1 VPVSPQDFNL
11 WSSLTGNPYPQTA
24 QERMQLAPHVHQFV
38 QNIGRQGGYAPQPQP
53 SGLRRA
59 VDAIGKTALAAGIL
73 TGATMLAT
81 HHLGKSGVGSE
92 EGLREAHKEAGDTMQ
107 PTSVAAESHI
117 STQTPFETPAQDII
131 AQEVPAPALAAD
143 EPASYK
149 AQEAAAFRKAQVHK
163 LRQGQMGVQSGEM
176 IGHTDP
182 GAVEAFR
189 QTPGYH
195 AAVPQV
201 IQNSGDVTPPTTADR
216 YGQDVIPTEIRV
228 RQVAKGAAPGSEAR
242 ESLRTK
248 PVTETEHLATSQ
260 TSAPSV
266 QALAAPGPSHQE
278 VRELDDILTKAHGWT
293 HSRVER
299 EMMRNDILSKKYGTA
314 PTATGTT
321 AEQSEA
327 AYAPSGHVV
336 QTAAQPA
343 PKEFLRQGVEKMK
356 NIAQLRQSGYDPE
369 QGFGA
374 AFAPG
379 TEQMGPSH
387 HDLLAEQLQREGGR
401 QAGQAEIYKR
411 LQAQRI
417 PYAPQPQAMMAVH
430 GQGFFH
436 PSAHGLL

>member
-1 VPVSPQDFNL
+1 
-11 WSSLTGNPYPQTA
+11 
-24 QERMQLAPHVHQFV
+24 MQLAPHVHQFV

-81 HHLGKSGVGSE
+81 HHLGKHGTGSE
-92 EGLREAHKEAGDTMQ
+92 EGLKEAHKEAGDVMQ

-131 AQEVPAPALAAD
+131 AQEIPAPALAAD
-143 EPASYK
+143 EPVSYK
-149 AQEAAAFRKAQVHK
+149 GQEAAAFRKSQVYK
-163 LRQGQMGVQSGEM
+163 LRQKQAGASPEQLIGQTAPS
-176 IGHTDP
+176 
-182 GAVEAFR
+182 AVEAFR
-189 QTPGYH
+189 QTPGYL
-195 AAVPQV
+195 AEVPQV
-201 IQNSGDVTPPTTADR
+201 IKNSGDVTPPTTADR

-266 QALAAPGPSHQE
+266 QTLTAPGPSHQE

-299 EMMRNDILSKKYGTA
+299 EAMRNQILSKKYGT
-314 PTATGTT
+314 
-321 AEQSEA
+321 QSGGGGALEGPSETE
-327 AYAPSGHVV
+327 YVHSGHVV
-336 QTAAQPA
+336 QTTAQPA

-356 NIAQLRQSGYDPE
+356 NIAQLRHTGYDPE

-374 AFAPG
+374 QFAPG
-379 TEQMGPSH
+379 AEQMGPSH
-387 HDLLAEQLQREGGR
+387 HDLLAEQIQREAGR
-401 QAGQAEIYKR
+401 QAGQAEIYKK
-411 LQAQRI
+411 LQAQRV
-417 PYAPQPQAMMAVH
+417 PYAPQPQDMMAVH
-430 GQGFFH
+430 GQVFFH
-436 PSAHGLL
+436 PSAYGRL